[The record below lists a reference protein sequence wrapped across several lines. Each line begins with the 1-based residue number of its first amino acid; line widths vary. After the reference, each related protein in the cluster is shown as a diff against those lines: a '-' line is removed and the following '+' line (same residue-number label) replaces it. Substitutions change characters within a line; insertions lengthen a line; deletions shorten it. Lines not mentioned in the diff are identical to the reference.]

1 MNTLL
6 LQRKKLLSHMYRSL
20 IKTSHSR
27 LKTNLKHP
35 NLMNTLLLQRKK
47 LFILLYRSWIK
58 TSHSRLKTNLKHLNL
73 MNTLLLQRK
82 TSFSHLYRSWI
93 KISQSRLR
101 TCVQTPRN
109 LAILKFPLMCLMIVK
124 SLHSP
129 HLEMMNLLLKNFKK

>member
-1 MNTLL
+1 MSTLHLQQNKLFIHLYHSWIKTSRSRLKTNLKHPNLMNTLL

-27 LKTNLKHP
+27 LKTNLKH
-35 NLMNTLLLQRKK
+35 
-47 LFILLYRSWIK
+47 
-58 TSHSRLKTNLKHLNL
+58 LNL

-82 TSFSHLYRSWI
+82 TSFSHLYQSWI